1 MSMEQGVPAIGA
13 APAGPRPA
21 TASQILNVSGGKAQ
35 KTHAGLILVLP
46 FLAALAAAYQASAGN
61 VRTWHVALAIV
72 LYCLMHLGIT
82 VGFHRLFAHKAFQT
96 TGPMRALLAILGSMS
111 AQGPVIYWVANH
123 RRHHSFADAAGDVH
137 SPHFGEAPL
146 HGWRGFFHAHI
157 GWTFTHRL
165 TNSTAFC
172 KDLLRDAHVRRISQ
186 TYYYWVLLGM
196 AIPGA
201 VGWAI
206 EGTLTGVLNGL
217 LWGVGVRLFLSYH
230 LTNSI
235 NSVTHLFGYRRFAT
249 REQSRNNAWLGMLT
263 LGEAWHNN
271 HHAHPRSAIFGHVWW
286 ETDIG
291 GMFIRILE
299 RLGIAWDVTRPDPGI
314 LNRLK
319 GAAPGTTGA
328 SDEEDMPIEI
338 ATEKGTK

>member
-1 MSMEQGVPAIGA
+1 MNVDQGNAAVA
-13 APAGPRPA
+13 APVEPRVA
-21 TASQILNVSGGKAQ
+21 AASQILAVSGGTAQ
-35 KTHAGLILVLP
+35 KVHAALILVLP
-46 FLAALAAAYQASAGN
+46 LLCALYALGQAWSGQ
-61 VRTWHVALAIV
+61 VRAWHVALAGS
-72 LYCLMHLGIT
+72 LYVAMHLGIT
-82 VGFHRLFAHKAFQT
+82 VGFHRLFAHKAFQAHA
-96 TGPMRALLAILGSMS
+96 MVRAVLAVLGSMS

-123 RRHHSFADAAGDVH
+123 RRHHTYSDAAGDVH

-172 KDLLRDAHVRRISQ
+172 KDLLRDVVIRRISQ
-186 TYYYWVLLGM
+186 TYYYWVLLGVVI
-196 AIPGA
+196 AA
-201 VGWAI
+201 AAGWAI
-206 EGTLTGVLNGL
+206 DGTPKGVAEGL

-249 REQSRNNAWLGMLT
+249 REQSRNNAWLGLVT

-271 HHAHPRSAIFGHVWW
+271 HHAHPRSAIFGHAWW

-291 GMFIRILE
+291 GLFIRALA
-299 RLGIAWDVTRPDPGI
+299 RFGLAWDVTRPDPGI
-314 LNRLK
+314 LNRLRAPMV
-319 GAAPGTTGA
+319 GAPGAG
-328 SDEEDMPIEI
+328 EEQMANEI
-338 ATEKGTK
+338 ATDKGNK